1 MKKVCLFGG
10 TFDPPHIGHLLV
22 AQTVIEAEKFEKIIF
37 VLANQPPFKDDYST
51 VGHRLS
57 MLKMAVSGNP
67 NFDISEIELKRGGI
81 SFTIETI
88 KEFKKT
94 ENLEV
99 NELFYLIG
107 SDSLMSLHKW
117 DKADEILKE
126 CQVLVAIRPGFRPS
140 SIPGWVLKQIQFAN
154 IPRFEISSTT
164 IRKRW
169 VEDKTIRYMVT
180 QPVWEY
186 INAHN
191 LYSQ

>member
-22 AQTVIEAEKFEKIIF
+22 AQTVAEAEDFEKIIF
-37 VLANQPPFKDDYST
+37 ILANQPPLKNNFSKVD
-51 VGHRLS
+51 HRLS
-57 MLKMAVSGNP
+57 MLKMAVAGNP
-67 NFDISEIELKRGGI
+67 KFDISEIDIDRGGV
-81 SFTIETI
+81 SFTIDTI
-88 KEFKKT
+88 KEYKKI
-94 ENLEV
+94 ENLNSKEIY
-99 NELFYLIG
+99 YLLG
-107 SDSLMSLHKW
+107 SDSLINFHKW
-117 DKADEILKE
+117 EQAKDILNE

-140 SIPGWVLKQIQFAN
+140 SIPSWVLKKIQFAN

-169 VEDKTIRYMVT
+169 AEDKTIRYMVT

-186 INAHN
+186 VNAHK

>member
-22 AQTVIEAEKFEKIIF
+22 AQTVAEAEDFEKIIF
-37 VLANQPPFKDDYST
+37 ILANQPPLKNNFSKVD
-51 VGHRLS
+51 HRLS
-57 MLKMAVSGNP
+57 MLKMAVASNP
-67 NFDISEIELKRGGI
+67 KFDISEIDIDRGGV
-81 SFTIETI
+81 SFTIDTI
-88 KEFKKT
+88 KEYKKI
-94 ENLEV
+94 ENLNSKEIY
-99 NELFYLIG
+99 YLLG
-107 SDSLMSLHKW
+107 SDSLISFHKW
-117 DKADEILKE
+117 EQAKDILNE

-140 SIPGWVLKQIQFAN
+140 SIPSWVLKNIQFAN

-169 VEDKTIRYMVT
+169 AEDKTIRYMVT

-186 INAHN
+186 VNAHK

>member
-94 ENLEV
+94 ENLEA

-126 CQVLVAIRPGFRPS
+126 CQVLVAIRPGFMPS

>member
-22 AQTVIEAEKFEKIIF
+22 AQTVAEAEDFEKIIF
-37 VLANQPPFKDDYST
+37 ILANQPPLKNNFSKVD
-51 VGHRLS
+51 HRLS
-57 MLKMAVSGNP
+57 MLKMAVASNP
-67 NFDISEIELKRGGI
+67 KFDISEIDIDRGGV
-81 SFTIETI
+81 SFTIDTI
-88 KEFKKT
+88 KEYKKI
-94 ENLEV
+94 ENLNSKEIY
-99 NELFYLIG
+99 YLLG
-107 SDSLMSLHKW
+107 SDSLINFHKW
-117 DKADEILKE
+117 EQAKDILNE

-140 SIPGWVLKQIQFAN
+140 SIPSWVLKNIQFAN

-169 VEDKTIRYMVT
+169 AEDKTIRYMVT

-186 INAHN
+186 VNAHK

>member
-22 AQTVIEAEKFEKIIF
+22 AQTVAEAEDFEKIIF
-37 VLANQPPFKDDYST
+37 ILANQPPLKNDFSKVD
-51 VGHRLS
+51 HRLS
-57 MLKMAVSGNP
+57 MLKMAVAGNP
-67 NFDISEIELKRGGI
+67 KFDISEIDIDRGGV
-81 SFTIETI
+81 SFTIDTI
-88 KEFKKT
+88 KEYKKI
-94 ENLEV
+94 ENLNSKEIY
-99 NELFYLIG
+99 YLLG
-107 SDSLMSLHKW
+107 SDSLINFHKW
-117 DKADEILKE
+117 EQAKDILNE

-140 SIPGWVLKQIQFAN
+140 SIPSWVLKNIQFAN

-169 VEDKTIRYMVT
+169 AEDKTIRYMVT

-186 INAHN
+186 VNAHK

>member
-22 AQTVIEAEKFEKIIF
+22 AQTVAEAEDFEKIIF
-37 VLANQPPFKDDYST
+37 ILANQPPLKNNFSKVD
-51 VGHRLS
+51 HRLS
-57 MLKMAVSGNP
+57 MLKMAVAGNP
-67 NFDISEIELKRGGI
+67 KFDISEIDIDRGGV
-81 SFTIETI
+81 SFTIDTI
-88 KEFKKT
+88 KEYKKI
-94 ENLEV
+94 ENLNSKEIY
-99 NELFYLIG
+99 YLLG
-107 SDSLMSLHKW
+107 SDSLISFHKW
-117 DKADEILKE
+117 EQAKDILNE

-140 SIPGWVLKQIQFAN
+140 SIPSWVLKNIQFAN

-169 VEDKTIRYMVT
+169 AEDKTIRYMVT

-186 INAHN
+186 VNAHK

>member
-22 AQTVIEAEKFEKIIF
+22 AQTVAEAEDFEKIIF
-37 VLANQPPFKDDYST
+37 ILANQPPLKNDFSKVD
-51 VGHRLS
+51 HRLS
-57 MLKMAVSGNP
+57 MLKMAVAGNP
-67 NFDISEIELKRGGI
+67 KFDISELDIDRGGV
-81 SFTIETI
+81 SFTIDTI
-88 KEFKKT
+88 KEYKKI
-94 ENLEV
+94 ENLNSKEIY
-99 NELFYLIG
+99 YLLG
-107 SDSLMSLHKW
+107 SDSLISFHKW
-117 DKADEILKE
+117 EQAKDILNE

-140 SIPGWVLKQIQFAN
+140 SIPSWVLKNIQFAN

-169 VEDKTIRYMVT
+169 AEDKTIRYMVT

-186 INAHN
+186 VNAHK

>member
-51 VGHRLS
+51 VDHRLS

-94 ENLEV
+94 ENLEA

-107 SDSLMSLHKW
+107 SDSLMSLHEW
-117 DKADEILKE
+117 DKAEEILKE

>member
-22 AQTVIEAEKFEKIIF
+22 AQTVAEAEDFEKIIF
-37 VLANQPPFKDDYST
+37 ILANQPPLKNNFSKVD
-51 VGHRLS
+51 HRLS
-57 MLKMAVSGNP
+57 MLKMAVASNP
-67 NFDISEIELKRGGI
+67 KFDISEIDIDRGGV
-81 SFTIETI
+81 SFTIDTI
-88 KEFKKT
+88 KEYKKI
-94 ENLEV
+94 ENLNSKEIY
-99 NELFYLIG
+99 YLLG
-107 SDSLMSLHKW
+107 SDSLISFHKW
-117 DKADEILKE
+117 EQAKDILNE

-140 SIPGWVLKQIQFAN
+140 SIPNWVLKNIQFAN

-169 VEDKTIRYMVT
+169 AEDKTIRYMVT

-186 INAHN
+186 VNAHK